1 MRHNLTYTI
10 DRIEACAF
18 AALAAL
24 CIYGA
29 IANGAWWH
37 IGTAVICI
45 AVAFAHLK
53 DAIVNEGEE
62 DME

>member
-29 IANGAWWH
+29 IAKGAWWH
-37 IGTAVICI
+37 IGTAVICAAM
-45 AVAFAHLK
+45 AVTLLT
-53 DAIVNEGEE
+53 DDIVDE
-62 DME
+62 DDIDLE